1 MVDKAD
7 RDMVGS
13 VSDTPTPPKIH
24 TSVTVNRADGSTF
37 HQVTS
42 ILGGLTGLARRDRR
56 PGQAQLSARR
66 PLHLLFRDRQ
76 SH

>member
-24 TSVTVNRADGSTF
+24 TSVTVNRADGF
-37 HQVTS
+37 HLPTGRVTS
-42 ILGGLTGLARRDRR
+42 IVGGLTGLARRDRR

-66 PLHLLFRDRQ
+66 PLHLLFRNR
-76 SH
+76 

>member
-24 TSVTVNRADGSTF
+24 TSVSVNRADG
-37 HQVTS
+37 
-42 ILGGLTGLARRDRR
+42 
-56 PGQAQLSARR
+56 
-66 PLHLLFRDRQ
+66 
-76 SH
+76 